1 MKAEV
6 VAVGTELLLGQIVDT
21 NSAWIGEHLAL
32 AGIDC
37 HRQLKVGDNIDRI
50 VAQLAESLER
60 SDAVVVC
67 GGLGPTQ
74 DDLTRDAIARLA
86 GVELVRDER
95 IETRIRAMFR
105 ARGRD
110 MPANNLRQA
119 DVPKG
124 ATTIAQQPGT
134 APGLVCPIGDKVV
147 YAMPGVP
154 SEMKEMLAGTVIPDL
169 RRRSGDTSVILSRV
183 LRTWGQSES
192 GVAEQL
198 AGRIDS
204 LDVSGNPTIAFLA
217 SGIEGIKVRITAKAA
232 GALAAV
238 RLLDDEEAQV
248 RAVLGDLVFG
258 LDDETMEAAVARLL
272 ADAGLTVGLVESLTG
287 GLMASRLSL
296 AARPFGVFGG
306 GLVLEGAASATLL
319 GEGYPGAGSGLPGG
333 VLSEAGA
340 RAVADAARR
349 ALGTDVGLAVTGVGG
364 PDEEAGHPVGTVF
377 VGVAL
382 GEGGGSATLR
392 LPGDRERIRG
402 FATISAFDRLRRD
415 LLAAAG

>member
-1 MKAEV
+1 MRAEV

-37 HRQLKVGDNIDRI
+37 HRQLKVGDNLDRI

-86 GVELVRDER
+86 GVELVRDQR
-95 IETRIRAMFR
+95 IEERIRAMFR
-105 ARGRD
+105 SRGRD

-119 DVPKG
+119 DVPVG
-124 ATTIAQQPGT
+124 ATTMAQQPGT

-198 AGRIDS
+198 AGRIDA
-204 LDVSGNPTIAFLA
+204 LDVGGNPTIAFLA
-217 SGIEGIKVRITAKAA
+217 SGIEGIKVRITAKAPDA
-232 GALAAV
+232 DAALA
-238 RLLDDEEAQV
+238 LLDGEEAEV
-248 RAVLGDLVFG
+248 RAELGDLVFG

-272 ADAGLTVGLVESLTG
+272 ADAGLTVGLAESLTG

-296 AARPFGVFGG
+296 PARPFGVFGG
-306 GLVLEGAASATLL
+306 GLVLEGSSGAALL
-319 GEGYPGAGSGLPGG
+319 GTAGGGSGPDVLGEDG
-333 VLSEAGA
+333 V
-340 RAVADAARR
+340 RALADAARR

-364 PDEEAGHPVGTVF
+364 PQDEAGYPVGTVF

-382 GEGGGSATLR
+382 GEGGSVTTLR
-392 LPGDRERIRG
+392 LPGDRDRIRS